1 MPLNLKIIEM
11 KNNNLIAILILS
23 VIWITTQSVNC
34 RRPIPYQNCGTYK
47 QDSIFYKTDVINQ
60 TATFTLADTIKVFSR
75 VSDTITPAMSSA
87 FIYNLSNLGTVVQ
100 AYKVVPVGSS
110 YQLNFANIEFNLN
123 VQIGSLQAYQG
134 LGYNLIYKRSLPINE
149 LQFSLKPGVVGL
161 YAIVLNRSYNDYGSY
176 FRNPNDD
183 CVTYANTNYFAPA
196 KQNLQYWNTLGL
208 TTLSLASSNG
218 STSLNKNDRN
228 YFFVK
233 IIP

>member
-1 MPLNLKIIEM
+1 MKKI
-11 KNNNLIAILILS
+11 NFIAIFALPIL
-23 VIWITTQSVNC
+23 WITTQSVNC

-60 TATFTLADTIKVFSR
+60 AATHTLSDTIKVFSR
-75 VSDTITPAMSSA
+75 VSDTISPVMSSA

-100 AYKVVPVGSS
+100 VYKVVPVGSS
-110 YQLNFANIEFNLN
+110 YQLNYANIEFNLN
-123 VQIGSLQAYQG
+123 VQTGSFQAYQG
-134 LGYNLIYKRSLPINE
+134 LGYNLIYRRNQPINE

-161 YAIVLNRSYNDYGSY
+161 YAVVLNKSYNDYGSY
-176 FRNPNDD
+176 IRNPNDD
-183 CVTYANTNYFAPA
+183 CVTYTNTNYFAPA

-208 TTLSLASSNG
+208 SSLSLASSNG
-218 STSLNKNDRN
+218 STSINKGDRN